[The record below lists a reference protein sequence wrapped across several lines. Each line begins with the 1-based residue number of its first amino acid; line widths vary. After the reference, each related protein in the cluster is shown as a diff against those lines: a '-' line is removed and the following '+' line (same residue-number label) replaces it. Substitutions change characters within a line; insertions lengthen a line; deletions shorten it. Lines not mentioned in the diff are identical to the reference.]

1 MESPLIRRAK
11 PRRGKDVRFKTRKT
25 LQRIGVDRR
34 AHSDML
40 LDKAAEGGC
49 LKIWDHSYSQSPRRL
64 AAFLNSHQDK
74 SGSTSLELTT
84 SAQTRLGA
92 ANPSFVDL
100 YLVISADLFVRD
112 PDITAPL

>member
-1 MESPLIRRAK
+1 MESPLISRAK
-11 PRRGKDVRFKTRKT
+11 PRRGKDVRFKQLRKT

-92 ANPSFVDL
+92 ANPSLVDL
-100 YLVISADLFVRD
+100 YLVISA
-112 PDITAPL
+112 